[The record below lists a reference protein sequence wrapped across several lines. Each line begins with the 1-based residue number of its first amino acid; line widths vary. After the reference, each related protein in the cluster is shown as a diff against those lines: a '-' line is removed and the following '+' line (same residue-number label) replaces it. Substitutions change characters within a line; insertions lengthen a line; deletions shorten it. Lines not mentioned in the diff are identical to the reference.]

1 MSSPDDRTVDEAVGA
16 AADRTIGHASD
27 ETSTTAGSE
36 PDPRFLLANE
46 RTFLAWNRTSLALI
60 GGGVAV
66 SELIKG
72 GDRATR
78 LVAALVLIAF
88 GGYVALNSYLH
99 FERSRRALDRGQPLP
114 DSALPRTAT
123 YGVVAFAVAAVVLVT
138 VQFA

>member
-1 MSSPDDRTVDEAVGA
+1 MSSPDDRSVDAELGA
-16 AADRTIGHASD
+16 AADRRIEHA
-27 ETSTTAGSE
+27 EGTAGSD